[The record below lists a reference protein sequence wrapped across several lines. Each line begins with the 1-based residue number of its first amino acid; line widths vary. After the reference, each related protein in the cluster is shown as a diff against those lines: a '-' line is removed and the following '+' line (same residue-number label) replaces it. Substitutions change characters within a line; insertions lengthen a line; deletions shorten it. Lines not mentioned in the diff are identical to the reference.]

1 MARNYSNISF
11 ALVCIGIFMSIMPF
25 PPLNVEYFG
34 LWGAV
39 FTGFMIYLIG
49 VILGIIAIFKKEKGF
64 LKYISVGSILFGI
77 LFIMFL
83 YAIIG
88 QM

>member
-1 MARNYSNISF
+1 MTRNVSNISF
-11 ALVCIGIFMSIMPF
+11 VLVIIGIFMSIMPS
-25 PPLNVEYFG
+25 PPLNIEYFG
-34 LWGAV
+34 LWGVV
-39 FTGFMIYLIG
+39 FTGFSIYLIG
-49 VILGIIAIFKKEKGF
+49 VIVGITAIFKKKKGF

-77 LFIMFL
+77 LFIAFL